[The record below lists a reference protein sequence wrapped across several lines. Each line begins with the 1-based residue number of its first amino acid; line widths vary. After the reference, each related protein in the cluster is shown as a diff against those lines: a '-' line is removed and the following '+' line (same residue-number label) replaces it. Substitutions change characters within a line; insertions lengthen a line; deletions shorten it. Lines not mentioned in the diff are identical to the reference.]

1 MLEELSPSS
10 RDRPSAVQMSRRRLR
25 DVDSPAQGHTAR
37 LYYQAVARGCFLPT
51 LRPFSPFSGS
61 DAARG
66 PELELSKYLLFKR
79 QVQE

>member
-10 RDRPSAVQMSRRRLR
+10 RDGPSAVQMSRRRLR

-37 LYYQAVARGCFLPT
+37 LYHQAVARGCFLPT
-51 LRPFSPFSGS
+51 LHPFSGS